1 MKFYSPLRY
10 PGGKNKLAKFIA
22 SICVQNNINGHYV
35 EPYAGGASVALHL
48 LINGYVKE
56 ITINDFDKRAIGKPN
71 LPTTTL
77 GWTIGGSWKGF
88 SISVLFQGSFDY
100 SFAIN
105 GTGIESGKSQFQ
117 PLHQKRWTQERYENG
132 ESIEFPRLT
141 MQDGTINSASAYN
154 SDFWL
159 INAWYIRLKT
169 VDLGYQLPKTALP
182 KFLDNVRFYVNAY
195 NLLTFTGYDKYQQDP
210 EIKTNTAGDAYMNQR
225 VINFGVQLGF

>member
-1 MKFYSPLRY
+1 MKYYFKKHRI
-10 PGGKNKLAKFIA
+10 KIFF
-22 SICVQNNINGHYV
+22 
-35 EPYAGGASVALHL
+35 L
-48 LINGYVKE
+48 LVLSLIVFGCSFLIKEVNVK
-56 ITINDFDKRAIGKPN
+56 
-71 LPTTTL
+71 
-77 GWTIGGSWKGF
+77 
-88 SISVLFQGSFDY
+88 Q
-100 SFAIN
+100 
-105 GTGIESGKSQFQ
+105 
-117 PLHQKRWTQERYENG
+117 
-132 ESIEFPRLT
+132 
-141 MQDGTINSASAYN
+141 SASAYN